1 LMARA
6 QWHKKTSWRATS
18 PNSDRE
24 KELNWRLNSETS
36 PGLIGEIGV
45 HQLDAV
51 SWFLKGLPT
60 AVTGFGGV
68 LHWTDGRTV
77 PDTVQAIMEFPRG
90 VKLCYDA
97 TLANSF
103 DAEYEMYYGT
113 DAAVMIRE
121 SKAWM
126 FKEVDSPLLG
136 WEVYARKD
144 MFYKETGIAL
154 VANATK
160 LAAISEKASEA
171 SPFTDTPLHYALEA
185 FLNNANEVGA
195 AVEDFLAT
203 FGDGD
208 NKAIEKHLATLK
220 MMPAATSKD
229 GYEATVMALKANE
242 AVLKGTK
249 IKFEKEWFNLGS

>member
-1 LMARA
+1 
-6 QWHKKTSWRATS
+6 
-18 PNSDRE
+18 
-24 KELNWRLNSETS
+24 
-36 PGLIGEIGV
+36 V
-45 HQLDAV
+45 
-51 SWFLKGLPT
+51 WFLKGLPNT
-60 AVTGFGGV
+60 VSGFGGV
-68 LHWTDGRTV
+68 LHWSDERDV
-77 PDTVQAIMEFPRG
+77 PDTVQAIVEFPRG
-90 VKLCYDA
+90 VNLCYDA
-97 TLANSF
+97 TLGNSF
-103 DAEYEMYYGT
+103 DADYEMYYGT

-203 FGDGD
+203 FTNSDA
-208 NKAIEKHLATLK
+208 KAIEKHLATLK
-220 MMPAATSKD
+220 LMPAATYKD
-229 GYEATVMALKANE
+229 GYEATVLALKANE
-242 AVLKGTK
+242 AVLKGAK
-249 IKFEKEWFNLGS
+249 MKLEKHWFSLG